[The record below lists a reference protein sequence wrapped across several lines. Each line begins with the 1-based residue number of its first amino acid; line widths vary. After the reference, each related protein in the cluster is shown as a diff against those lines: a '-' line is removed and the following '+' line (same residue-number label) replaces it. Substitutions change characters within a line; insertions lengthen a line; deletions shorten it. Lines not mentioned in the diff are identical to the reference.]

1 MRIATVLRDLHRD
14 EEELADTLIRLA
26 EDHGADHEVRHLARD
41 LSHWSTR
48 HVREIAAIA
57 PTFGEQLEPP
67 PQSDRAVEEAVQEST
82 ARSALGNGQ
91 RSSET
96 ELVMVRA
103 LRDVYLR
110 AASVL
115 TDWEM
120 VGQAAQAIVA
130 DDLLELA
137 TRCQGEAKRQMAWAN
152 AKIKEISTQ
161 ALVS

>member
-1 MRIATVLRDLHRD
+1 
-14 EEELADTLIRLA
+14 
-26 EDHGADHEVRHLARD
+26 
-41 LSHWSTR
+41 
-48 HVREIAAIA
+48 
-57 PTFGEQLEPP
+57 
-67 PQSDRAVEEAVQEST
+67 
-82 ARSALGNGQ
+82 
-91 RSSET
+91 
-96 ELVMVRA
+96 MVRD

-120 VGQAAQAIVA
+120 VGQAAQAIAA

-137 TRCQGEAKRQMAWAN
+137 TRCQSETKRQMAWAN